1 MSTGVKSHSDFL
13 YSFAFYYAKAL
24 PVNIVIMTDLYP
36 QPSHEGERLKALY
49 KLDILDTP
57 PDERLDAVTKN
68 VQEFFK
74 CKICLVSLIADD
86 RQWFK
91 SRQCL
96 DVSETPRNVSFCTY
110 AIAEE
115 EYLIVPDAHEDDRF
129 ANNPLVKGE
138 PFIRA
143 YAGIILRST
152 DGYELGT
159 LCVIHD
165 SPRQFEDVDIVM
177 LRHFGLQA
185 ESILRECEKG

>member
-1 MSTGVKSHSDFL
+1 MKS
-13 YSFAFYYAKAL
+13 APEPENEK
-24 PVNIVIMTDLYP
+24 
-36 QPSHEGERLKALY
+36 ERLAELLSY
-49 KLDILDTP
+49 DILDTEAEKLF
-57 PDERLDAVTKN
+57 DDLTALAS
-68 VQEFFK
+68 Q
-74 CKICLVSLIADD
+74 ICGTPIALISLIDPD

-185 ESILRECEKG
+185 ESILRESDKG